1 VESVLIWLIMN
12 IHNILLVALIIC
24 VVLLIKSI
32 YDLLK
37 LLWDEVQSDIKTL
50 ERKIDYLYKNK

>member
-1 VESVLIWLIMN
+1 MN

-50 ERKIDYLYKNK
+50 ERKLDYLYKNK

>member
-50 ERKIDYLYKNK
+50 ERKIDYLYKNR

>member
-1 VESVLIWLIMN
+1 MESVLIWLIMN

-50 ERKIDYLYKNK
+50 ERKIDYLYKNR

>member
-1 VESVLIWLIMN
+1 MESVLIWLIMN

-50 ERKIDYLYKNK
+50 ERKLDYLYKNK

>member
-1 VESVLIWLIMN
+1 MESVLIWLIMN

-32 YDLLK
+32 YDLFK
-37 LLWDEVQSDIKTL
+37 NLWDDIQSDLKTL
-50 ERKIDYLYKNK
+50 NRKLDYLYKNR